1 MATHNL
7 GTRRATSDRITVLAA
22 GATIGVCAIPVH
34 AISEEAETFYE
45 RFGFRPSPIE
55 PMTLMVTL
63 MVTLAEVDRMLQ
75 VDRSYDSMVWSYTAF
90 FPPYRRTRRS
100 ACSLCPAKFSIAQ
113 SREQY
118 SPMIAVASGLTS

>member
-34 AISEEAETFYE
+34 AISEEAKTFYE

-63 MVTLAEVDRMLQ
+63 MVTSAEVD
-75 VDRSYDSMVWSYTAF
+75 TN
-90 FPPYRRTRRS
+90 
-100 ACSLCPAKFSIAQ
+100 
-113 SREQY
+113 
-118 SPMIAVASGLTS
+118 ASSGPIV